1 MSNDW
6 FVYIL
11 RCQDTSL
18 YTGITTDLDRRL
30 EEHKKGV
37 ASKYTKSFGADEFVY
52 TRKVATKS
60 EALKKEQEIKHLS
73 HNAKKQLA
81 EKEKR
86 Q

>member
-11 RCQDTSL
+11 RCEDSSL

-37 ASKYTKSFGADEFVY
+37 ASKYTHSFGADKFVY
-52 TRKVATKS
+52 TKKVATKS
-60 EALKKEQEIKHLS
+60 EALKKEQKIKRLS
-73 HNAKKQLA
+73 RKAKEQLIG
-81 EKEKR
+81 KNKL
-86 Q
+86 